1 MKKPELTG
9 LQKYGERYL
18 PLVRKYRAVI
28 IVLLAGVLLAAGGG
42 GGKPAEAAQTDTAAP
57 NDAYDLAA
65 FEQRLSEKLTAIEG
79 AGRVELMLSLEQT
92 EESVYAVDTRQ
103 TQHTGEV
110 QNYERSL
117 AVISDGS
124 HGQKPVTIKSM
135 QPTFRGA
142 VVLCDGADDVQ
153 VRLAVTRAVSAVCGI
168 GADKIT
174 VLKMANGS

>member
-1 MKKPELTG
+1 MKKPEFAG
-9 LQKYGERYL
+9 LQKYGEKYL
-18 PLVRKYRAVI
+18 PLVRKYRAVM

-42 GGKPAEAAQTDTAAP
+42 GGKPKEAAQADTEP
-57 NDAYDLAA
+57 QQDAYDLAA
-65 FEQRLSEKLTAIEG
+65 FEQRLGEKLTAIKG

-92 EESVYAVDTRQ
+92 AEAVYAVDTRQ

-124 HGQKPVTIKSM
+124 RGQKPVTIKNV

-153 VRLAVTRAVSAVCGI
+153 VRLAVTQAVSAVCGI

-174 VLKMANGS
+174 VLKMEEDT